1 MRQISQGIQGYLFG
15 KVFMDIGNHLPH
27 EAVGTAG
34 KLRLPDH
41 GCEQQLKEILYNVR
55 ICFFSFSFCVNHFKE
70 LPQHTILFV
79 QQDRQWCQK

>member
-34 KLRLPDH
+34 KLRLLPDQPFLPYNKSVQ
-41 GCEQQLKEILYNVR
+41 CKDVSVSSDSIYRCFRQNVR
-55 ICFFSFSFCVNHFKE
+55 R
-70 LPQHTILFV
+70 TAV
-79 QQDRQWCQK
+79 QGYFDE